1 MLHLTVLRH
10 VSHTHRK
17 SSPRDMKRAFRIKVL
32 FARDLTF
39 TRPILT
45 VSGGSALLAI
55 LEARHR
61 GHRFCKFTPSQ
72 LGQAEQGFRGWNV
85 PSRLATGTSQSST
98 GSSECRE
105 IEKRG
110 TAPCFLDKGVQE
122 HLKETS
128 SFTRQPLQRPRW
140 RGTYAGEVELGYGTA
155 ELGSQIFMSS
165 LVQLCQ
171 IFGRK
176 SKSIHVSENW
186 WNPPLYIFNFLI
198 SLNLQN
204 SSSLG
209 ICQQWFLQH
218 FQSITW

>member
-1 MLHLTVLRH
+1 MLHSTVLSH

-17 SSPRDMKRAFRIKVL
+17 SSPQDVKRAFRIKIL
-32 FARDLTF
+32 FAGDLAF
-39 TRPILT
+39 TRPIFT

-72 LGQAEQGFRGWNV
+72 LGQAEQG
-85 PSRLATGTSQSST
+85 
-98 GSSECRE
+98 SSECRE

-110 TAPCFLDKGVQE
+110 TAPCFLDQGVKE

-128 SFTRQPLQRPRW
+128 SFTRRPLRHPRW
-140 RGTYAGEVELGYGTA
+140 RGTYAGEAELGYGTV
-155 ELGSQIFMSS
+155 ELGSQSFMSS

-176 SKSIHVSENW
+176 SKSIHVSEIW
-186 WNPPLYIFNFLI
+186 WNQSLYNLNFSI
-198 SLNLQN
+198 WLNLQN

-209 ICQQWFLQH
+209 MCQQWFLQH